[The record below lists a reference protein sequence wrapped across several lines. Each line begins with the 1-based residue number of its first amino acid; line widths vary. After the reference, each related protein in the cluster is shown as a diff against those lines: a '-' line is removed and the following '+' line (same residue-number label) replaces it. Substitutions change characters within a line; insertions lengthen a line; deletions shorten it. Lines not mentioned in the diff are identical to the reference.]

1 MSLILQMASEC
12 ATHQKVKRC
21 LEEGR
26 STLLVSNIV
35 LAQKALLGADI
46 CRTQNKC
53 GLFVV
58 GEEHEAKV
66 LFEDLTALMEGV
78 YFYPPRD
85 LALHDISGRSFEW
98 EYMRIEA
105 VTAIL
110 SGQARAVVTT
120 IEALMQYAPPMEMFR
135 RAMLKLS
142 PGQHIDPAELCRHLL
157 GAGYLPCDV
166 IEGKGQFSRRGG
178 IVDFF
183 APQFTSPIRVEFFD
197 DEIDTISI
205 FDLVSQRRT
214 DTLKEVIIVPARE
227 IVFDEI
233 TKEGLGKK
241 IAKLLKTAQKQE
253 GEDVKKLI
261 HTLQTDLEKLK
272 NEGDIGAIDRYLP
285 LLEDRPTFLSDYM
298 EKGCTVF
305 LSDAKQVRQKT
316 DILLQRLREDLEV
329 LLSRGDL
336 APACAQLS
344 FDYEDVIRKICKGTL
359 LLMDT
364 FFSPGTDFSPD
375 AVISNEALSQVPFG
389 SNVEELIDQVE
400 YFLRQ
405 NWRVLVAAC
414 TKERA
419 RRLISMLADQ
429 NVVASLAEKESKLP
443 GKGVC
448 CVTVESFS
456 GGISSRADGIAI
468 LCEGMVVAETGIRR
482 RRRKSVQSKESRER
496 LKSYADLS
504 RGDYVVHTNYGIGRF
519 DGIEQITLEGVI
531 KDYIKISYAGADTL
545 YVPCNQLDLIAKYI
559 APEKSRLKLNKMG
572 GSEWSKTKA
581 RVKEE
586 TGKLATELIE
596 LYAQRQQVTGF
607 AFPGDDDL
615 QRDFES
621 RFPYDETDDQLRCI
635 EEIKADMEK
644 PVPMDRLLC
653 GDVGFGKTEVAL
665 RAAFKCISAGKQV
678 AFLVPTTL
686 LASQHYN
693 TMVERFDGFPIR
705 VEQISRF
712 KSVKEQ
718 QKILLDLKRGLI
730 DIVVGTHRLLQKDV
744 AFKDLGFLIID
755 EEQRF
760 GVSHKERLKEISKS
774 IDVLTLTA
782 TPIPR
787 TLNMAMSGIRDMS
800 LLEEPPNDR
809 QPVQS
814 YVLEYSPGVVAEAIR
829 KEMRRGGQSFYLY
842 NRVDTIQKAAAEI
855 KALVPEAN
863 ILFAH
868 GKMGGDDLSDIFSAF
883 VAGEGDVLVCT
894 TIIETGIDIPNVN
907 TLIIGEADR
916 LGLAQLYQIRGRV
929 GRSPK
934 RAYAYFMYQPSKVL
948 NEDAYKRLLAIKEF
962 TEFGSGFKIAMR
974 DLEIRGAG
982 NLLGTSQHGHM
993 NTVGYDMYLKLLS
1006 EAVMEKRGEE
1016 DKIAFSCSMD
1026 VFISAYIPESYI
1038 RSGGV
1043 RIEIYKKIAAIATEE
1058 DAYDVK
1064 DELIDRF
1071 GDIPAVVLNL
1081 IDIALIRNI
1090 ASSKNIK
1097 EITQKGGVI
1106 TFVPAAISS
1115 ESILAL
1121 AEAFPKNISFHNGPK
1136 ECFSVSL
1143 QEKEEAIDLIG
1154 RVLSHIS

>member
-1 MSLILQMASEC
+1 MSLILEMAASC
-12 ATHQKVKRC
+12 AAHQKVKQS
-21 LEEGR
+21 LGEGK

-66 LFEDLTALMEGV
+66 FLEDLSALMEGV

-85 LALHDISGRSFEW
+85 LALHDVSGRSFEW

-105 VTAIL
+105 VTAVL

-120 IEALMQYAPPMEMFR
+120 IEALLQYAPPMEMFR
-135 RAMLKLS
+135 RALLGLK
-142 PGQHIDPAELCRHLL
+142 PGQQIDPDRLCAHLSS
-157 GAGYLPCDV
+157 AGYLSCDV

-183 APQFTSPIRVEFFD
+183 VPQLPLPVRVEFFG
-197 DEIDTISI
+197 DEIDTIST
-205 FDLVSQRRT
+205 FDMISQRRT
-214 DTLKEVIIVPARE
+214 DTLKGVTIVPARE
-227 IVFDEI
+227 IVFDET
-233 TKEGLGKK
+233 TKERLQREISQLINQARKKNTEEGKNLAK
-241 IAKLLKTAQKQE
+241 I
-253 GEDVKKLI
+253 
-261 HTLQTDLEKLK
+261 LQADLEKLTE
-272 NEGDIGAIDRYLP
+272 EGEISAADRYLT
-285 LLEDRPTFLSDYM
+285 LLEDRPTFLGDYL
-298 EKGCTVF
+298 KGQAPVF
-305 LSDAKQVRQKT
+305 LSEAKQIRQRAQT
-316 DILLQRLREDLEV
+316 LLIRQREDWEILLSHGE
-329 LLSRGDL
+329 L
-336 APACAQLS
+336 ASSCAILS
-344 FDYEDVIRKICKGTL
+344 FDYEDIIRKLSRGPL
-359 LLMDT
+359 LLLDT
-364 FFSPGTDFSPD
+364 FFAPSTDFSPD
-375 AVISNEALSQVPFG
+375 AVISNEALSQAPFG
-389 SNVEELIDQVE
+389 SNVEELLGQVE
-400 YFLRQ
+400 YFMRQ
-405 NWRVLVAAC
+405 SWRVLVVAC

-419 RRLISMLADQ
+419 RRLLAMLADR
-429 NVVASLAEKESKLP
+429 NVMASLAADDEKLP
-443 GKGVC
+443 EEGTC
-448 CVTVESFS
+448 CITVGNFS
-456 GGISSRADGIAI
+456 GGISSRADKIAL
-468 LCEGMVVAETGIRR
+468 LCEGMVVVEAGVRR
-482 RRRKSVQSKESRER
+482 RRRKNTQSRESKER
-496 LKSYADLS
+496 LKSYADLG

-519 DGIEQITLEGVI
+519 DGIEQITLEGI
-531 KDYIKISYAGADTL
+531 TKDYIKIGYAGADTL
-545 YVPCNQLDLIAKYI
+545 YVPCNQLDLISKYI
-559 APEKSRLKLNKMG
+559 APEKSHMKLNKMG

-586 TGKLATELIE
+586 TGKLATELIQ
-596 LYAQRQQVTGF
+596 LYAQRQQVAGF
-607 AFPGDDDL
+607 AFPADDDL
-615 QRDFES
+615 QRDFDS

-635 EEIKADMEK
+635 DEIKADMEK

-665 RAAFKCISAGKQV
+665 RAAFKCISTGKQV
-678 AFLVPTTL
+678 ALLVPTTL
-686 LASQHYN
+686 LASQHYK
-693 TMVERFDGFPIR
+693 TMLERFDGFPIR
-705 VEQISRF
+705 IDQMSRF
-712 KSVKEQ
+712 KGPKEQ
-718 QKILLDLKRGLI
+718 QKTLSDLKRGLV
-730 DIVVGTHRLLQKDV
+730 DIVTGTHRLLQKDV
-744 AFKDLGFLIID
+744 VFHDLGLLIID

-760 GVSHKERLKEISKS
+760 GVGHKERLKEMAKS
-774 IDVLTLTA
+774 VDVLTLTA

-800 LLEEPPNDR
+800 LLEEPPQDR

-814 YVLEYSPGVVAEAIR
+814 YVMEHNSGVIAEAIR
-829 KEMRRGGQSFYLY
+829 KEMRRGGQTFYLH
-842 NRVDTIQKAAAEI
+842 NRVDTIQKTAAEI
-855 KALVPEAN
+855 KKLVPEAN

-868 GKMGGDDLSDIFSAF
+868 GKMGVDDLSDIFSAF

-1006 EAVMEKRGEE
+1006 EAVLEQKGEG
-1016 DKIAFSCSMD
+1016 DKITVQCSMD
-1026 VFISAYIPESYI
+1026 VFISAFIPQTYIK
-1038 RSGGV
+1038 SGGV
-1043 RIEIYKKIAAIATEE
+1043 RIEIYKKIAAIQTEE
-1058 DAYDVK
+1058 DSYDIK

-1071 GDIPAVVLNL
+1071 GDIPVMVLNL
-1081 IDIALIRNI
+1081 IDIALMRNI

-1097 EITQKGGVI
+1097 EITQKDRVI
-1106 TFVPAAISS
+1106 TFVPASIAP

-1121 AEAFPKNISFHNGPK
+1121 TAAFPKNISFHNGPK
-1136 ECFSVSL
+1136 ESFSVRL
-1143 QEKEEAIDLIG
+1143 KEKEEAIDLIG
-1154 RVLSHIS
+1154 QVLAHIS